1 MIAEHVHWIGYVEGE
16 NKKEVFADASAFVL
30 PSYSENFGIAVAE
43 ALAAGLP
50 CLVSRR
56 VALSEEVERAGA
68 GIVVD
73 TTPQDIAAGLER
85 LMRDRV
91 GLLKKSFAARTLAAK
106 EFSLDRMGARL
117 EALYRRILDSK
128 RGGKIAVA
136 S

>member
-1 MIAEHVHWIGYVEGE
+1 
-16 NKKEVFADASAFVL
+16 
-30 PSYSENFGIAVAE
+30 
-43 ALAAGLP
+43 
-50 CLVSRR
+50 